1 MKTNTKAFTLV
12 ELIVVIS
19 ILIILGTIAF
29 ISMQNY
35 TKTSRDS
42 VRLSDMSRI
51 KTSLELFQIEAAK
64 YPDPDGSIT
73 ISYSGSTAWTQWEF
87 WQIGFQSVD
96 KLDILPVDP
105 LTEKQYDY
113 SVTNTKKE
121 YQLAWVMETDE
132 YSLNMNTAN
141 AWTEI
146 GTLNVTWN
154 YNGEIIK
161 VQSGTTTYVLAVP
174 SIITSSWTDLTDII
188 ANDKLAYDGYSNLPA
203 SYSTDGTFKQIW
215 ETTPLNLVQ
224 SSNMVIYSWDL
235 SDLATDT
242 TKQQTMLSNLK
253 SAYSWTDIAWEA
265 NISRLTNI
273 TPTDPVQQET
283 ITRAVVY
290 GTKKS
295 LTSDSISIA
304 TTAVTYS
311 SCTASTIDWY
321 SIPSLNHL
329 ETSTQTKTTTTI
341 ISDWDE
347 IQTDTY
353 RCNNWTVENISS
365 STSIVCDT
373 WFQESGW
380 SCVAIVNWCT
390 FWSSTFGGCT
400 FQ

>member
-132 YSLNMNTAN
+132 YSLNMNTA
-141 AWTEI
+141 
-146 GTLNVTWN
+146 
-154 YNGEIIK
+154 
-161 VQSGTTTYVLAVP
+161 
-174 SIITSSWTDLTDII
+174 
-188 ANDKLAYDGYSNLPA
+188 
-203 SYSTDGTFKQIW
+203 
-215 ETTPLNLVQ
+215 
-224 SSNMVIYSWDL
+224 
-235 SDLATDT
+235 
-242 TKQQTMLSNLK
+242 
-253 SAYSWTDIAWEA
+253 
-265 NISRLTNI
+265 
-273 TPTDPVQQET
+273 
-283 ITRAVVY
+283 
-290 GTKKS
+290 
-295 LTSDSISIA
+295 
-304 TTAVTYS
+304 
-311 SCTASTIDWY
+311 
-321 SIPSLNHL
+321 
-329 ETSTQTKTTTTI
+329 
-341 ISDWDE
+341 
-347 IQTDTY
+347 
-353 RCNNWTVENISS
+353 
-365 STSIVCDT
+365 
-373 WFQESGW
+373 
-380 SCVAIVNWCT
+380 
-390 FWSSTFGGCT
+390 
-400 FQ
+400 